1 MIQRIQTIYLMIVIF
16 LSGILIFMINLWEIE
31 RGDSVLFVELLN
43 SKKFFQILLA
53 VLFLTIAILAALSL
67 FLFKNRNLQ
76 IRINWVNII
85 LNFILFVLLIFNL
98 LTLSG
103 EVTHSL
109 KGIGIWLPLGSIV
122 FLFLAN
128 RAIQKDEN
136 LVKSVDRIR

>member
-1 MIQRIQTIYLMIVIF
+1 MIQRIQSIYLMLVIF
-16 LSGILIFMINLWEIE
+16 LSGILIFIINLWEIE
-31 RGDSVLFVELLN
+31 RGNSVLFLELLQ

-53 VLFLTIAILAALSL
+53 VLFLTVAILAALSL

-85 LNFILFVLLIFNL
+85 LNLILFVLLIFNL

-103 EVTHSL
+103 EFLHSL